1 MNRKKTVILIIIVL
15 FMGLLVSGGTYAY
28 WSWTSNSH
36 KNIVFNTAKE
46 LKDYIVYNEGNS
58 SFIGNLKAS
67 NSFGQGIHS
76 TISIKKKNDSDIA
89 NVDLVASIMMDI
101 NSIGTN
107 MKQSSALRWFVT
119 SGDSINGG
127 DLLAQGNFIGTN
139 SGDTL
144 TLYPSIEVTTTEKEF
159 TIWIWLDASKNPD
172 ELLTGE
178 ALDTV
183 VWTQVD
189 QLDGSNS

>member
-28 WSWTSNSH
+28 WSWTSNNH

-58 SFIGNLKAS
+58 SFIGNLEVS
-67 NSFGQGIHS
+67 NSFNQGIHS

-107 MKQSSALRWFVT
+107 MKQSSALRWLVT

-127 DLLAQGNFIGTN
+127 DLLALGNFIGTN

-159 TIWIWLDASKNPD
+159 TIWIWLDASQNPD

-178 ALDTV
+178 SLDTV

>member
-1 MNRKKTVILIIIVL
+1 MNKKNAIILTIMIL
-15 FMGLLVSGGTYAY
+15 FLGLLISGGTYAY
-28 WSWTSNSH
+28 WSWTNSSH

-46 LKDYIVYNEGNS
+46 LQEYIVYDEGNS
-58 SFIGNLKAS
+58 SFIGSLEVG
-67 NSFGQGIHS
+67 NSFNQGIHS
-76 TISIKKKNDSDIA
+76 TISIKKTAEAA

-107 MKQSSALRWFVT
+107 MKQSSALKWVVT
-119 SGDSINGG
+119 SGDSTNVGST
-127 DLLAQGNFIGTN
+127 LNQGNFAGIN
-139 SGDTL
+139 SDTTL
-144 TLYPSIEVTTTEKEF
+144 TLYSPIEITTTEKKF
-159 TIWIWLDASKNPD
+159 TIWIWLDASQNPN

-183 VWTQVD
+183 VWTQID